1 MLARN
6 RSLIVNVRVGFPRVP
21 CFSSLSKVMQMCE
34 DVNVMEGHL
43 NAIQVIFTDLGKNF
57 HEQDAASERIE
68 KEVNGMSFSASWT
81 TA

>member
-1 MLARN
+1 
-6 RSLIVNVRVGFPRVP
+6 
-21 CFSSLSKVMQMCE
+21 MQMCE

>member
-1 MLARN
+1 
-6 RSLIVNVRVGFPRVP
+6 
-21 CFSSLSKVMQMCE
+21 MCE

-81 TA
+81 TM